1 MYKVLILDS
10 ERGSRY
16 FLHNFI
22 WSRYGFDIPEEFD
35 DAREALNR
43 ISKGGVDLV
52 IMDVRP
58 KGMEAQSF
66 LDELKEYREPGAEYG
81 SPTVVIMSSARDFEY
96 SQQIMGLGVFDYLM
110 KPLNV
115 GNFGNMLQ
123 QVAIFIRRHH
133 NSGEKEPRFSW
144 KSLEGGAQVEEK
156 SFHAEEFQR
165 LKTLLFSGDRGFC
178 ALCDMLSERIDKDSM
193 RNILEELEKALRE
206 EYPWI
211 GCIGENLPEKPESYK
226 EWSRALFHQVEQ
238 YELSSGDS
246 LLRKLCSYVSNNLE
260 EDISLYKGASAIGI
274 SADYA
279 GRLFRQKTGM
289 HFATFI
295 MRLKMERGRKLLEQ
309 GELRNYEISNRL
321 GYSNPDYFRQLFK
334 KYTGMTPTEYR
345 HFVDN

>member
-22 WSRYGFDIPEEFD
+22 WSRYGFDIPEEFE
-35 DAREALNR
+35 DADEALTR
-43 ISKGGVDLV
+43 ISEGGVDLV
-52 IMDVRP
+52 ITDVRP
-58 KGMEAQSF
+58 KGMECQDF
-66 LDELKEYREPGAEYG
+66 LDRIKEYRPDGVEHSAPI
-81 SPTVVIMSSARDFEY
+81 VVIISSAKDFEY
-96 SQQIMGLGVFDYLM
+96 AQQIMGFGVFDYMM
-110 KPLNV
+110 KPLNPIT
-115 GNFGNMLQ
+115 FGSMLQ

-133 NSGEKEPRFSW
+133 CSGDNVPQFGW
-144 KSLEGGAQVEEK
+144 KRPEGSPPVEEK

-165 LKTLLFSGDRGFC
+165 LKTLLFNGDRGFC
-178 ALCDMLSERIDKDSM
+178 ALCDMLSERIDSDSM
-193 RNILEELEKALRE
+193 RNLLEELEKALRE

-211 GCIGENLPEKPESYK
+211 ECIGETLPEKPESYK
-226 EWSRALFHQVEQ
+226 DWSRELFDLVER
-238 YELSSGDS
+238 YELASGDS

-345 HFVDN
+345 HFVEP